1 MVGANDA
8 GDDGGDGGG
17 GGGGPEE
24 KKRPCCRSAL
34 TPLALGKGRPTM
46 LRVRANTK
54 TTARSVVQRHETAV
68 EGVKRGGA
76 LAVVQLTMGPGAQTR
91 RQLGMSWW

>member
-1 MVGANDA
+1 MVAADDA

-54 TTARSVVQRHETAV
+54 TTARSVGQRHDMAV
-68 EGVKRGGA
+68 RGVMRGGA
-76 LAVVQLTMGPGAQTR
+76 LAAVQLTMGPGVQTR
-91 RQLGMSWW
+91 RQPGISWW